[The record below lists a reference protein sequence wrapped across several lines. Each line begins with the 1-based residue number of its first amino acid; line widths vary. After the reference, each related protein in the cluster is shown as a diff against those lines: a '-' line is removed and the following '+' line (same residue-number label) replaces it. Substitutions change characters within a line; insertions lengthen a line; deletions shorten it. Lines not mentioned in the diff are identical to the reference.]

1 MSAVWLA
8 APADAGH
15 VARLLGA
22 FRDWMK
28 ESAPDDDSIAAS
40 VAQLITDP
48 QTEYLLGALADGG
61 RPAGVCQ
68 LRYRH
73 SVWTGSPDCWLEDL
87 YVDAPARR
95 DGLGRALVLAAI
107 ERGHARGARRIE
119 LDTNADNHG
128 AIALYESLGFS
139 ASSKVHGAMRGQ
151 DLFMG
156 RAVPARPPSATSGG
170 SSAA

>member
-8 APADAGH
+8 EPADAGH

-22 FRDWMK
+22 FRDWM
-28 ESAPDDDSIAAS
+28 EERTPDDDSIAAS
-40 VAQLITDP
+40 VAHLIADHR
-48 QTEYLLGALADGG
+48 TEFLLGALAQGTP
-61 RPAGVCQ
+61 PAGVCQ

-73 SVWTGSPDCWLEDL
+73 SIWTASPDCWLEDL

-95 DGLGRALVLAAI
+95 GGLGRALVLAAV
-107 ERGHARGARRIE
+107 ERAHVRGARRIE
-119 LDTNADNHG
+119 LDTNSDNHG

-139 ASSKVHGAMRGQ
+139 ASSKVHGSMRGR

-156 RAVPARPPSATSGG
+156 RAVPPRAPARPSGGPSA
-170 SSAA
+170 A

>member
-8 APADAGH
+8 QPADAGD

-22 FRDWMK
+22 FRDWME

-40 VAQLITDP
+40 VAHLIVDP
-48 QTEYLLGALADGG
+48 HTEFLLGALADGA
-61 RPAGVCQ
+61 PAAGVCQ

-73 SVWTGSPDCWLEDL
+73 SVWTASPDCWLEDL
-87 YVDAPARR
+87 YVDGAARR
-95 DGLGRALVLAAI
+95 GGLGGSLVLAAV
-107 ERGHARGARRIE
+107 ERAQAHGARRIE

-139 ASSKVHGAMRGQ
+139 ASSKAHGAMHGR

-156 RAVPARPPSATSGG
+156 RAVPPRSRSGTPG
-170 SSAA
+170 AA